1 MASKPLETLET
12 RSGDSARAPDGA
24 SRRRS
29 DHRETVALRPRDR
42 AQAKRNGGGTVSRTA
57 EGPAL
62 RRPGVAGV
70 AKLHVSA
77 PKSLI
82 TAARIKS

>member
-12 RSGDSARAPDGA
+12 RSGDSARAHHGA

-29 DHRETVALRPRDR
+29 DHRETVALRPLDS
-42 AQAKRNGGGTVSRTA
+42 AQAKRTGGTVPRTA
-57 EGPAL
+57 EGACL
-62 RRPGVAGV
+62 AAVRSRR
-70 AKLHVSA
+70 KLHVLA

-82 TAARIKS
+82 TAARTES